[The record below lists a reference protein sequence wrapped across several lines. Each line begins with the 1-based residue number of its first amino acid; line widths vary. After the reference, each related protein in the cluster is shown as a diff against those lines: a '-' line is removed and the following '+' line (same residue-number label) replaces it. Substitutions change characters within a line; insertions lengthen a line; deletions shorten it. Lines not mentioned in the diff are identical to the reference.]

1 MQLGRDAIRESL
13 EGSADINT
21 NLAKNVIIFV
31 GDGMSLPT
39 VTASRIYKAQYN
51 GRQGFNFTLLRPIFQ
66 KKDRAFYTYFL
77 NGLAFLLHF
86 GH

>member
-39 VTASRIYKAQYN
+39 VTASRIYKAQYK
-51 GRQGFNFTLLRPIFQ
+51 GRQGVVLPKYDLRFRKARP
-66 KKDRAFYTYFL
+66 L
-77 NGLAFLLHF
+77 
-86 GH
+86 

>member
-21 NLAKNVIIFV
+21 NVAKNVIIFV

-39 VTASRIYKAQYN
+39 VSASRIYKAQYEGRKAGKDVN
-51 GRQGFNFTLLRPIFQ
+51 GEETFLTFEKLPHVGLSKVGFYSTC
-66 KKDRAFYTYFL
+66 K
-77 NGLAFLLHF
+77 
-86 GH
+86 